1 MERHERLPKKQ
12 QYKTMTAD
20 KGRQESREAQVRTF
34 GAGQTTR
41 LRWESHT
48 GTKMAGKPGQEE
60 KLELTP
66 GRTRLSNTTGS
77 NKTDHVRIF
86 SNVFELLFFPNL
98 IKGLLS
104 ITAF

>member
-1 MERHERLPKKQ
+1 MERHERLTKKQ

-34 GAGQTTR
+34 GAGQTAR
-41 LRWESHT
+41 LRWKSHT

-66 GRTRLSNTTGS
+66 GRIRLSNTTGS
-77 NKTDHVRIF
+77 NKTDHVSIF
-86 SNVFELLFFPNL
+86 NNLFELLFFPDL